1 MSYPH
6 VVNEVASA
14 INSVIVVIAWT
25 VLKALPA
32 ILAMVIALSAFT
44 IFIESMFESESQP
57 APGFLAQP
65 AQTDL
70 QMATNDAIEGGNAIN
85 ENNGTR

>member
-6 VVNEVASA
+6 VVNEVAGA

-32 ILAMVIALSAFT
+32 ILAMVIALSAVT
-44 IFIESMFESESQP
+44 IFIESMFASETQP

-70 QMATNDAIEGGNAIN
+70 QMATNDAIEGSDSSS
-85 ENNGTR
+85 ENTGTR

>member
-6 VVNEVASA
+6 VINEVAGA
-14 INSVIVVIAWT
+14 INSVIVVIAWS

-32 ILAMVIALSAFT
+32 ILAMVIALSAVT
-44 IFIESMFESESQP
+44 IFIESMFGSETQP

-65 AQTDL
+65 AQADL
-70 QMATNDAIEGGNAIN
+70 QMATNDAIEGS
-85 ENNGTR
+85 EPNNKK